1 MNCVSIL
8 YLYSHTLVRT
18 QELSGPSLRKV
29 HSLLSCLVF
38 VQLARHTF
46 RGADKQHV
54 CACCILMSLCDLM
67 RLMFL
72 MFLYIA
78 VLPHIFNILLRS
90 IFVYVRNSV
99 ISQNVL
105 LRALRLQVLCVF
117 TCGSSSPFV
126 APYCVWPNLGD
137 RQQMWWWSTNARQ
150 IRKVAPSGVDP
161 SIALK
166 DHNFR
171 IRFCLLEHGL
181 SLRILE

>member
-18 QELSGPSLRKV
+18 QDLSGPSLRKV

-90 IFVYVRNSV
+90 IFVYVLKSFV
-99 ISQNVL
+99 SPNVF

-117 TCGSSSPFV
+117 TCGSSLPFV
-126 APYCVWPNLGD
+126 ALYCVWPNLGD
-137 RQQMWWWSTNARQ
+137 RQQMW
-150 IRKVAPSGVDP
+150 
-161 SIALK
+161 
-166 DHNFR
+166 
-171 IRFCLLEHGL
+171 
-181 SLRILE
+181 

>member
-18 QELSGPSLRKV
+18 QDLNGPSLRTV

-54 CACCILMSLCDLM
+54 CACGILMSLCDLM

-90 IFVYVRNSV
+90 IFVYVRKSFYFSKCFIESLTSTSSV
-99 ISQNVL
+99 CIHMWLKLAFCCSI
-105 LRALRLQVLCVF
+105 LRLAQLGRSPTNVVMVNKRKADQEGGAERSRPIHRVE
-117 TCGSSSPFV
+117 GS
-126 APYCVWPNLGD
+126 
-137 RQQMWWWSTNARQ
+137 
-150 IRKVAPSGVDP
+150 
-161 SIALK
+161 
-166 DHNFR
+166 
-171 IRFCLLEHGL
+171 
-181 SLRILE
+181 